1 MGELSAVMREQLELN
16 EDVNRSAEDVRK
28 RSEEIRSSTD
38 EQRGPPPVRSSNRS
52 PAQPADAVVCATGAE
67 QMLATAENTASMV
80 EKLRDAIDFF
90 TLDEDRGGM

>member
-1 MGELSAVMREQLELN
+1 MGELSAVMREQSDLN
-16 EDVNRSAEDVRK
+16 EDVTRSAEDVRK

-38 EQRGPPPVRSSNRS
+38 EQRIATGEIVKSVSSVNLLTQS
-52 PAQPADAVVCATGAE
+52 YATGAE

-90 TLDEDRGGM
+90 TLDDGRGQG